1 MEYIH
6 NRYDALVR
14 VDDKTGKKTIHK
26 YGLTFRTFNE
36 LIEYER
42 SIDKKKSTNT
52 IDKNAWL
59 KSKGEY

>member
-6 NRYDALVR
+6 DRYDALVK

-26 YGLTFRTFNE
+26 YGLTFRSFNG
-36 LIEYER
+36 LLEYER
-42 SIDKKKSTNT
+42 TIDKKQATTN
-52 IDKNAWL
+52 DKDAWL

>member
-6 NRYDALVR
+6 NRYDVLVR

-36 LIEYER
+36 LLEYER
-42 SIDKKKSTNT
+42 TIDKKKSTTN
-52 IDKNAWL
+52 DKDSWL